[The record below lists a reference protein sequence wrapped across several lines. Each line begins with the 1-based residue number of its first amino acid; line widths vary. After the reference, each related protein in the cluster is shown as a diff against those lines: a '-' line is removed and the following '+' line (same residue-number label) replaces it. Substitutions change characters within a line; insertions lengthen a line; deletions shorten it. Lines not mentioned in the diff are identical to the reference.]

1 MWYMRDY
8 DFERP
13 DRDFPDYERCFTESE
28 NSDSE
33 DFEEV
38 DDDFPDERELSHYE
52 GE

>member
-1 MWYMRDY
+1 MKDY

-13 DRDFPDYERCFTESE
+13 DSDYPGYEDYFTEGE
-28 NSDSE
+28 NLTSE

-38 DDDFPDERELSHYE
+38 DDDFLDERELSHYE

>member
-1 MWYMRDY
+1 MWYMKDY

-13 DRDFPDYERCFTESE
+13 DKDFPGYEAYFTEGE
-28 NSDSE
+28 IFDSDE
-33 DFEEV
+33 FEEV